1 MLKNIIV
8 LVIIFLAGY
17 YAYSS
22 FYQGGDG
29 IVPTT
34 ASDLPPLT
42 SE

>member
-1 MLKNIIV
+1 MLKHIIV

-17 YAYSS
+17 YAYS

-29 IVPTT
+29 ISPTVS
-34 ASDLPPLT
+34 SDLPPLT

>member
-1 MLKNIIV
+1 MLKNIVI

-17 YAYSS
+17 YAYS

-29 IVPTT
+29 TAPTV
-34 ASDLPPLT
+34 SSELPPLT

>member
-8 LVIIFLAGY
+8 LVIIVLAGY

-22 FYQGGDG
+22 YQGGDG
-29 IVPTT
+29 IVPTV
-34 ASDLPPLT
+34 ASELPPLT

>member
-17 YAYSS
+17 YAYSM
-22 FYQGGDG
+22 YGGGDG
-29 IVPTT
+29 IAPMD

>member
-17 YAYSS
+17 YAYS

-29 IVPTT
+29 IAPTT
-34 ASDLPPLT
+34 SADLPPLT

>member
-8 LVIIFLAGY
+8 LVIIILAGY
-17 YAYSS
+17 YAYS

-34 ASDLPPLT
+34 ASELPPLT

>member
-1 MLKNIIV
+1 MLKNIVV

-17 YAYSS
+17 YAYS

-29 IVPTT
+29 IAPTV
-34 ASDLPPLT
+34 SSELPPLT

>member
-8 LVIIFLAGY
+8 LVIVALAGY
-17 YAYSS
+17 YAYS

-29 IVPTT
+29 IATTT
-34 ASDLPPLT
+34 AADLPPLT

>member
-17 YAYSS
+17 YTYS

-29 IVPTT
+29 MAPTVS
-34 ASDLPPLT
+34 SDLPPLT

>member
-1 MLKNIIV
+1 MLKNILV
-8 LVIIFLAGY
+8 LVVIVVAGY

-22 FYQGGDG
+22 FYQVGDG
-29 IVPTT
+29 IVPTA

>member
-17 YAYSS
+17 YAYSM
-22 FYQGGDG
+22 YQGTDG
-29 IVPTT
+29 IAPTT
-34 ASDLPPLT
+34 SSDLPPLT

>member
-1 MLKNIIV
+1 MLKNIIILVVIV
-8 LVIIFLAGY
+8 LGGY

-22 FYQGGDG
+22 YQGGDG
-29 IVPTT
+29 IVPTS